1 MIVTLQ
7 GDDSYSSRII
17 NLEDVKY
24 GYYSRTDGRATIK
37 FENGDSLYLSAKQ
50 FENLMEKIETINKK
64 ENKETRL

>member
-7 GDDSYSSRII
+7 GDGSYSSRII

-24 GYYSRTDGRATIK
+24 GYYNRTDGRATIK
-37 FENGDSLYLSAKQ
+37 FDNGESLYMSNNQ
-50 FENLMEKIETINKK
+50 FEALMEKIEAINKK